1 VLAPTTAATHGADD
15 GTIDVLSVVA
25 FSHPS

>member
-15 GTIDVLSVVA
+15 GGKIMFDSYDATNCE
-25 FSHPS
+25 